1 MLSQHGVSRSL
12 TQVALAVALVANASA
27 VGIAQ
32 SGTVRRDVVARALAG
47 ESDFRNIE
55 VSVDDDGRVL
65 LTGDLPV
72 LWVKLRAIKAALEA
86 AGGQEIVSELRVPR
100 AESDQALAEAV
111 TEAIQR
117 YAYYTVFDDISG
129 LVKDG
134 AVTLSGRVTAV
145 PDKANDLTERVARV
159 LGVQDIQNQIETMTG
174 SPSDDEL
181 RFRLA
186 RRIFGHPSFER
197 FGNRP
202 NPPFHVVVENGIV
215 TLVGYVQSRTEMLEL
230 QEIVAFT
237 SGILRVDNQLET
249 LR

>member
-1 MLSQHGVSRSL
+1 MPSRHGISRSL
-12 TQVALAVALVANASA
+12 SQVVLAFALAASAPA

-32 SGTVRRDVVARALAG
+32 SGTAQRDAVARALAG
-47 ESDFRNIE
+47 EGDFRNIE
-55 VSVDDDGRVL
+55 VSVDEDGRVL

-86 AGGQEIVSELRVPR
+86 AGGQDIVSELTVPK
-100 AESDQALAEAV
+100 AESDEALAEAV
-111 TEAIQR
+111 AETIQR
-117 YAYYTVFDDISG
+117 YPYYTVFDYISG
-129 LVKDG
+129 SVKDG
-134 AVTLSGRVTAV
+134 AVILSGKVTAV

-159 LGVQDIQNQIETMTG
+159 RGVQDIQNRIETINL
-174 SPSDDEL
+174 SRADDEL

-186 RRIFGHPSFER
+186 RRIFSHPSFER

-215 TLVGYVQSRTEMLEL
+215 TLIGYVQSRTEMLEI
-230 QEIVAFT
+230 QQIVAFT
-237 SGILRVDNQLET
+237 PGILRVDNQLET